1 MEVSM
6 KYFFVALMVI
16 FLAVACTKK
25 QTVQGEGPVGGT
37 IFEEVSPEEVDT
49 SSIVFEEIPVT
60 PPSGRSFIEDVEE
73 EPVIVSSRPTATRR
87 GYRVQIGAYGSQAE
101 ANAMADRARSLLTR
115 SVYVQYIAPYYKVRV
130 GDFINK
136 YEATQYKNQLRNTSY
151 RDAWVVES
159 EIIAE

>member
-6 KYFFVALMVI
+6 KYFYVALVVI
-16 FLAVACTKK
+16 LLAVACTKK
-25 QTVQGEGPVGGT
+25 QTVKGEGSVGET

-49 SSIVFEEIPVT
+49 SSIVFEEVPVT
-60 PPSGRSFIEDVEE
+60 PPSGSFIEEPLEE
-73 EPVIVSSRPTATRR
+73 KPVVVSSTPSVTRR

-101 ANAMADRARSLLTR
+101 ANATADRARSLLTK
-115 SVYVQYIAPYYKVRV
+115 SVYIQYIAPYYKVRV
-130 GDFINK
+130 GNFINK

>member
-1 MEVSM
+1 M
-6 KYFFVALMVI
+6 KYFFVALIVI
-16 FLAVACTKK
+16 FLAVACVKK
-25 QTVQGEGPVGGT
+25 ETVQGEGPVGET
-37 IFEEVSPEEVDT
+37 VFEEVSPEEVDT
-49 SSIVFEEIPVT
+49 SSIVFEEVPVT
-60 PPSGRSFIEDVEE
+60 PPSGGSFVEDLEE
-73 EPVIVSSRPTATRR
+73 EKPVVVGSAPSVTRR

-115 SVYVQYIAPYYKVRV
+115 SVYIQYIAPYYKVRV